1 MFLLHAPARN
11 PHLVTIMHSLLSNVT
26 HLFVECCAAGVA
38 PLLMHGWNKTPLVG
52 LGPVPFCRVESINPI
67 VAPQC
72 INVSVQDGGAHVAA
86 TVVHG
91 CHLVPGARSQVKLAH
106 TVETLHLVKP
116 TNAVDIAIEEGC
128 VVIGTRT
135 FPVVRHVDPTTSA
148 AVISFNTIRWT
159 AATPA
164 TKSQQDYIRQARAT
178 DRVKD
183 TRQTPVCSHPVT
195 DLHGS
200 VQHFQTLVGGVGSH
214 QLIGHH
220 MYPEVLFT
228 WQGQPDLHR
237 RNRFNPESNIM
248 MSSLIET

>member
-11 PHLVTIMHSLLSNVT
+11 PHLVTILHSLLSNVT
-26 HLFVECCAAGVA
+26 HLLVECCAAGVA

-52 LGPVPFCRVESINPI
+52 LGPVPFCRVESIDPI

-72 INVSVQDGGAHVAA
+72 INVSVQDGDAHVAA

-91 CHLVPGARSQVKLAH
+91 CRLVPGARSQVKYAH
-106 TVETLHLVKP
+106 SVETLHLVKP
-116 TNAVDIAIEEGC
+116 TNAVDIAVEEGC
-128 VVIGTRT
+128 VVIGART
-135 FPVVRHVDPTTSA
+135 FPVVRHVDPMASA
-148 AVISFNTIRWT
+148 AVISLNTIRWT

-164 TKSQQDYIRQARAT
+164 TKSQQDYIWQARAT

-183 TRQTPVCSHPVT
+183 TRQTPVCNHPVT

-200 VQHFQTLVGGVGSH
+200 VHHFQTLDGGVGSH
-214 QLIGHH
+214 QVIGHH

-228 WQGQPDLHR
+228 WQGQSDLHR